1 MLTKLTLL
9 TLLTN
14 QMLKF
19 DMHKS
24 LFLCILHEK
33 RKNFTYSKNTLVT
46 DCITNSYVLIIVYVC
61 KRMFAYC

>member
-1 MLTKLTLL
+1 MQTMQTMQ
-9 TLLTN
+9 TN

-33 RKNFTYSKNTLVT
+33 RKNFTYNKNTLVT
-46 DCITNSYVLIIVYVC
+46 DCITIGYVLIIVYVC
-61 KRMFAYC
+61 KRMFAYF